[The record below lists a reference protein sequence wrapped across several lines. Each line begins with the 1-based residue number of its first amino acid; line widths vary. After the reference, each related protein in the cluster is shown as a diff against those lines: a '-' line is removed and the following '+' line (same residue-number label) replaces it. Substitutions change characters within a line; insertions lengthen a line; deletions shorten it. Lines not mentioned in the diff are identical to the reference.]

1 MSGAKHPLQSLLES
15 RQVAVD
21 GALSALAQASRR
33 REEAEA
39 RTKDARKLLQAH
51 DERVG
56 HERTS
61 GRHVRTVEV
70 FAVEE
75 LQQADA
81 WEHAMA
87 QRRGDLE
94 AEAQRLQVFE
104 TECRSEEDAARHRLL
119 SAEADKLAA
128 SRQWQRVL
136 ESRRRVTEQKHEEGA
151 EDALRSKLP

>member
-1 MSGAKHPLQSLLES
+1 
-15 RQVAVD
+15 
-21 GALSALAQASRR
+21 
-33 REEAEA
+33 
-39 RTKDARKLLQAH
+39 
-51 DERVG
+51 
-56 HERTS
+56 
-61 GRHVRTVEV
+61 VRTVEV